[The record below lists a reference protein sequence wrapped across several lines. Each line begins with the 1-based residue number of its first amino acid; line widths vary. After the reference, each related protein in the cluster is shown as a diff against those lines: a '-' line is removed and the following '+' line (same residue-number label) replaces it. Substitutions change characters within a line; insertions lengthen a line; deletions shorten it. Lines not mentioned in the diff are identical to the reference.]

1 MKIDDTTSDISY
13 IDTACMQLKMFSN
26 VKVPP
31 TELVDEMKNEYTEN
45 KDFYENQFPNEKFDK
60 LFMKLLENVP
70 ISMDAMLFSTTLVAS
85 IFSLKVTLVNL
96 SNYSVRD
103 VTGRRVLNRFWPVNI
118 GYNDETL
125 LTSSLN
131 YVNEDR
137 K

>member
-1 MKIDDTTSDISY
+1 MKIDDTASDSSY
-13 IDTACMQLKMFSN
+13 IDTTCMQLKMFSN

-31 TELVDEMKNEYTEN
+31 TELVDEMKNEDTEN

-96 SNYSVRD
+96 SNCSVRD
-103 VTGRRVLNRFWPVNI
+103 VTGRKVLNRFSPNI

-137 K
+137 N

>member
-1 MKIDDTTSDISY
+1 MKIDDTASDISY
-13 IDTACMQLKMFSN
+13 IDTTCMQLKMFSN

-31 TELVDEMKNEYTEN
+31 TELVDERKNEDTEN

-103 VTGRRVLNRFWPVNI
+103 VTGRKVLNRFSPVNI